1 MLCCF
6 LCPAHSAWTPL
17 DPLTPVREPGW
28 TPENK
33 NKVRQIHLHIHLPT
47 SDFVRS
53 LGNLGWKRTHR
64 PNCEDSWTWFCVRS
78 SIFFFF
84 FCLSGDTKRRQ
95 REPKESVNI
104 KKLLHEI
111 QHNCHDDMFGHT
123 TASAHLKAHWVM
135 SIIKKKKKGTTADKW
150 QTQKTHSAAEA
161 QEYYG
166 DSFKELTAPQNSPT
180 INLPNSSWIT
190 FFMRAKRFLEK
201 LSKRKMMFSQGF
213 FVCVC
218 LCAALQ
224 CWITDI
230 WIKHLIVIK

>member
-135 SIIKKKKKGTTADKW
+135 SIIKKKKKRHHGRQMTNSED
-150 QTQKTHSAAEA
+150 TQCGWST
-161 QEYYG
+161 G
-166 DSFKELTAPQNSPT
+166 IL
-180 INLPNSSWIT
+180 WW
-190 FFMRAKRFLEK
+190 FF
-201 LSKRKMMFSQGF
+201 
-213 FVCVC
+213 
-218 LCAALQ
+218 
-224 CWITDI
+224 
-230 WIKHLIVIK
+230 